1 MLIAFLCQDSIFAV
15 DAMSLGVS
23 NVELLRVLRR
33 IPGIFV
39 NDVWVGCALS
49 VENLVST
56 NKKISSF
63 VFIFLF
69 ALKICLHI
77 FDRRKIPP
85 PGGVSYLAG
94 SLTKNP
100 KEEPPLPKICS
111 RFFEGGFLPP
121 STWFVNLPHGRSPQ

>member
-56 NKKISSF
+56 NKKICSF
-63 VFIFLF
+63 IFIFLF
-69 ALKICLHI
+69 AL
-77 FDRRKIPP
+77 
-85 PGGVSYLAG
+85 
-94 SLTKNP
+94 
-100 KEEPPLPKICS
+100 
-111 RFFEGGFLPP
+111 
-121 STWFVNLPHGRSPQ
+121 